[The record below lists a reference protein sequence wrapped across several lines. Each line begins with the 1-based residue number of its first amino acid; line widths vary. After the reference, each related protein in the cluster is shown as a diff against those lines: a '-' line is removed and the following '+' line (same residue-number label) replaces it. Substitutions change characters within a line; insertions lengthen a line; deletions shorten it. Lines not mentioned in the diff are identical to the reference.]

1 MLFGQNE
8 VVKAAATK
16 PKVRFNRF
24 NKMTLGSKISFIV
37 ILLLVVAAVFAPVIT
52 PYSPMAITESYQAP
66 TGAHLFGTDN
76 LGRDVLTRV
85 IFGARYSLVIGL
97 SSIAFALVLGSII
110 GAIAAVS
117 RAWVSEII
125 MRLIDIVMSIPG
137 IALAAV
143 FVAVLGQSMIGI
155 IISIGVLYVPQIARI
170 VRANII
176 SEYGKDYVRAVIVSG
191 ARAPWILIKHVMRN
205 IAAPV
210 MVFTTLSVA
219 DAIVFEAS
227 LSFINAGIPEPTPTW
242 GQHPVVREGRRHL
255 RVLVAGAVPR
265 SCDHDHRTVP
275 EHPVRRHNRRDG
287 GGPDRP
293 GREDRGRRGCRP
305 QGRPSAHR
313 PGRGLRRAA

>member
-1 MLFGQNE
+1 M
-8 VVKAAATK
+8 
-16 PKVRFNRF
+16 
-24 NKMTLGSKISFIV
+24 
-37 ILLLVVAAVFAPVIT
+37 
-52 PYSPMAITESYQAP
+52 
-66 TGAHLFGTDN
+66 
-76 LGRDVLTRV
+76 LTRV

-205 IAAPV
+205 IA
-210 MVFTTLSVA
+210 
-219 DAIVFEAS
+219 
-227 LSFINAGIPEPTPTW
+227 
-242 GQHPVVREGRRHL
+242 RR
-255 RVLVAGAVPR
+255 
-265 SCDHDHRTVP
+265 SWCS
-275 EHPVRRHNRRDG
+275 
-287 GGPDRP
+287 
-293 GREDRGRRGCRP
+293 
-305 QGRPSAHR
+305 RPSPSPTRSSSKRH
-313 PGRGLRRAA
+313 